1 MYWTPKKLRELK
13 EKGYK
18 LHTVKYED
26 VKPDNMKKPKKLT
39 TTVPP
44 RSGPTPQG
52 LNIQYNTVKDVRLE
66 KKHGNR
72 QLNYQSDFHFVL
84 G

>member
-1 MYWTPKKLRELK
+1 MTFVFKHPKK
-13 EKGYK
+13 Y
-18 LHTVKYED
+18 
-26 VKPDNMKKPKKLT
+26 KKLT

-44 RSGPTPQG
+44 KSGPTPQG

-72 QLNYQSDFHFVL
+72 QKPAKQK